1 MVTLQALKA
10 AQEKLKPFIIET
22 PIIRMEN
29 LDPLLGC
36 KVYLKPECMQR
47 TNSFK
52 IRGALNK
59 MLSMEEEALKNG
71 VVAASSGNHG
81 KGVAFVAKLLGIK
94 ATIVVPDS
102 TPGIKVKGI
111 EAYGAQIV
119 KCPYE
124 KRHEVAGKLSRDHGY
139 ALIHPYDDEAI
150 IAGQGTIGLE
160 IMAQLPAVDKVVV
173 PIGGGGLIGGIASA
187 VKLQSPDVQVI
198 GVEPALMPRYAKSL
212 AAGERVLLEPAH
224 SIADAILTLQPG
236 EANFPIVQKYVD
248 HVVAVAEEK
257 IPAGSI
263 ELLSTGK
270 ILAEFSS
277 ALVVAAALNDQLPVS
292 PEDKVCFVISG
303 GNVDPAD
310 IVREMSAR

>member
-1 MVTLQALKA
+1 MITLQALKA
-10 AQEKLKPFIIET
+10 AQEKLKPYIIET
-22 PIIRMEN
+22 PMIRMEN

-59 MLSMEEEALKNG
+59 MLSMEAQTLKNG

-102 TPGIKVKGI
+102 TPSIKVEGI

-124 KRHEVAGKLSRDHGY
+124 KRHEVAGALSRDHGY

-160 IMAQLPAVDKVVV
+160 LMAQLPEVDKVVV

-187 VKLQSPDVQVI
+187 VKLQSPQVQVI
-198 GVEPALMPRYAKSL
+198 GVEPARMPRYTRSL
-212 AAGERVLLEPAH
+212 EAGERILLAPAK

-236 EANFPIVQKYVD
+236 EANFPIAQKYVD
-248 HVVAVAEEK
+248 QVVAVAEEK
-257 IPAGSI
+257 IPSGSI
-263 ELLSTGK
+263 ELLRTGK

-277 ALVVAAALNDQLPVS
+277 AIVIAAAMNGQLAVS

-310 IVREMSAR
+310 IVREMSAL

>member
-10 AQEKLKPFIIET
+10 AQEKLKPYIIET

-29 LDPLLGC
+29 LDARLGC
-36 KVYLKPECMQR
+36 QVYLKPECMQR
-47 TNSFK
+47 THSFK

-59 MLSMEEEALKNG
+59 MLSMEAEALKNG

-81 KGVAFVAKLLGIK
+81 KGVAFVARLLGIK

-102 TPGIKVKGI
+102 TPNIKVEGI

-124 KRHEVAGKLSRDHGY
+124 KRHEVAGQLSRDHGY

-160 IMAQLPAVDKVVV
+160 IMAQLPEVDKVIV

-198 GVEPALMPRYAKSL
+198 GVEPALMPRYSKSL
-212 AAGERVLLEPAH
+212 AAGERILLEPAH

-236 EANFPIVQKYVD
+236 EANFPIVQEYVD
-248 HVVAVAEEK
+248 QVVAVAEEK

-277 ALVVAAALNDQLPVS
+277 AIVVAAALNGQLPVS